1 MAVDVDVLERIRE
14 RMRVSTRVGD
24 ERIEVATRDDDVVL
38 LGAVATPEEATVAG
52 QLAEEYATSVVNEL
66 QVDRG
71 LREGIEEPL
80 DTEPASPA
88 GDEVLVGST
97 DMLAGPDSAPT
108 EDLAEALDENE
119 PWTPPDVPQLAP
131 TVTEQRGG
139 VPAEDRLALEEWDEA
154 GGEPDD
160 LLDEEDRAGRD
171 GVSAPDLAEAELEQ
185 AAEGVELPSLDPTA
199 ATPGGDPEAEPE
211 PFETG
216 TWADDMVE
224 QVPGT
229 AKGPG
234 AVGEYET
241 DGDELGGTPALET
254 GAIGADTAP
263 SDPARDGGVE
273 RVAGTDRGPAAQED
287 RAIRGEIE
295 DDDAIEDD

>member
-1 MAVDVDVLERIRE
+1 MAVDLDVLEQIRE
-14 RMRVSTRVGD
+14 RLRVSTRVDD

-38 LGAVATPEEATVAG
+38 LGTVASPEEATVAG

-71 LREGIEEPL
+71 LREEVEEPL

-97 DMLAGPDSAPT
+97 DMLAGPDTAPT

-211 PFETG
+211 PYETG

>member
-1 MAVDVDVLERIRE
+1 MAVDSEVLEQIRE
-14 RMRVSTRVGD
+14 RLRVSTRVGD

-71 LREGIEEPL
+71 LREGIEEPQ

-88 GDEVLVGST
+88 GDEVLIGST
-97 DMLAGPDSAPT
+97 DMLAGPDAAPT

-131 TVTEQRGG
+131 TATEQRGG
-139 VPAEDRLALEEWDEA
+139 WAQENALALSDWEA
-154 GGEPDD
+154 EGGDPDD
-160 LLDEEDRAGRD
+160 LLDDEERAARD
-171 GVSAPDLAEAELEQ
+171 GVSAPDLAVADLDR
-185 AAEGVELPSLDPTA
+185 AAEGGQLPSLDPTA

-241 DGDELGGTPALET
+241 EGGELGSVPALET

-263 SDPARDGGVE
+263 ADPARDASGGVE
-273 RVAGTDRGPAAQED
+273 KIAGTDRGPAAPED
-287 RAIRGEIE
+287 RAVREEIE
-295 DDDAIEDD
+295 EG

>member
-1 MAVDVDVLERIRE
+1 MAVDADVLEQIRE
-14 RMRVSTRVGD
+14 RLRVSTRVGD

-71 LREGIEEPL
+71 LREGIEEPQ

-88 GDEVLVGST
+88 GDEVLIGST
-97 DMLAGPDSAPT
+97 DMLAGPDAAPT

-119 PWTPPDVPQLAP
+119 PWMPPDVPQLAP
-131 TVTEQRGG
+131 TATEQRGG
-139 VPAEDRLALEEWDEA
+139 WAQENALTLSEWEGA
-154 GGEPDD
+154 GGDPDD
-160 LLDEEDRAGRD
+160 LLDDEDRAARD
-171 GVSAPDLAEAELEQ
+171 GISAPDLATADLDR
-185 AAEGVELPSLDPTA
+185 AAEGGQLPSLDPTA

-211 PFETG
+211 PFESG
-216 TWADDMVE
+216 SWADDMVE

-241 DGDELGGTPALET
+241 EGGELGSVPALET

-263 SDPARDGGVE
+263 ADPARDASGGVQKIP
-273 RVAGTDRGPAAQED
+273 GTDRGPAAPDD
-287 RAIRGEIE
+287 RAVREEIE
-295 DDDAIEDD
+295 DG

>member
-1 MAVDVDVLERIRE
+1 
-14 RMRVSTRVGD
+14 VSTRVGD

-52 QLAEEYATSVVNEL
+52 QLAEEYADSVVNEL
-66 QVDRG
+66 VVDRG
-71 LREGIEEPL
+71 LREWIEEPQ

-88 GDEVLVGST
+88 GDEVLIGST
-97 DMLAGPDSAPT
+97 DMLAGPDAAPT

-131 TVTEQRGG
+131 TATEQRGG
-139 VPAEDRLALEEWDEA
+139 WAQENALALSEWEDE
-154 GGEPDD
+154 GGDPDD
-160 LLDEEDRAGRD
+160 LLDDEDRAARD
-171 GVSAPDLAEAELEQ
+171 GISAPDLA
-185 AAEGVELPSLDPTA
+185 AADLDRATDGGQLPSLDPTA

-216 TWADDMVE
+216 SWADDMAE

-241 DGDELGGTPALET
+241 EGGELGSVPALET
-254 GAIGADTAP
+254 GAVGADTAP
-263 SDPARDGGVE
+263 SDPARDASGGVQKI
-273 RVAGTDRGPAAQED
+273 AGTDRGPAAPED
-287 RAIRGEIE
+287 RAVREEIE
-295 DDDAIEDD
+295 DD